1 MNLSRRHFLRDVTAA
16 AIAPLCP
23 ASASGLQQ
31 RGTRFGGIN
40 LAGAEFGDDGQIPGV
55 HGHDFQYP
63 TNGSVDYFKRLWF
76 NLVRLP
82 FRWERLQPKLFAEF
96 SQYEEKR
103 LRTLSNYITARGMT
117 LVLNPHNFARR
128 KLPGDGW
135 NGEYL
140 IGSSSV
146 PTASFV
152 DFWVRLAS
160 LFRDNRNVIFGLMNE
175 PYDIPAT
182 YWLEIVN
189 PVIAG
194 IREAG
199 AGNLILVPGVGY
211 TGAHSWIATGN
222 EAMDKV
228 EDPAKNFAFEVHQY
242 LDFDSSGTH
251 PEVVSETV
259 GSERIRGFE
268 EWARAHG
275 FRAFLGEFGA
285 SGDNA
290 SCLAL
295 TNLCKAISESPDIW
309 LGWAAWA
316 AGPRWPEDY
325 MFNLEPKDGIDRPQ
339 TRILAS
345 FAEEMMR

>member
-1 MNLSRRHFLRDVTAA
+1 MNLSRRHFLRDATAA

-55 HGHDFQYP
+55 HGHDFEYP
-63 TNGSVDYFKRLWF
+63 TGGSVEYFRRLGF

-82 FRWERLQPKLFAEF
+82 FRWERLQPKLLAEF
-96 SQYEEKR
+96 DSDEEKR
-103 LRTLSNYITARGMT
+103 LRTLSHYITARGMT
-117 LVLNPHNFARR
+117 LVLNPCNFARR
-128 KLPGDGW
+128 KLSDDGW
-135 NGEYL
+135 NKDYL
-140 IGSSSV
+140 IGTSDV

-160 LFRDNRNVIFGLMNE
+160 LFPDNRNVIFGLMNE
-175 PYDIPAT
+175 PFDIPAT

-189 PVIAG
+189 PLIAG
-194 IREAG
+194 IRKAG
-199 AGNLILVPGVGY
+199 ARNLILVPGVGY
-211 TGAHSWIATGN
+211 TSAHTWIAAGN
-222 EAMDKV
+222 EAMYKV
-228 EDPAKNFAFEVHQY
+228 EDPANNFAFEVHQY

-251 PEVVSETV
+251 PEVVSGTI
-259 GSERIRGFE
+259 GSERIRDFE
-268 EWARAHG
+268 EWARKYG
-275 FRAFLGEFGA
+275 FRAFLGEFGV
-285 SGDNA
+285 SGDSA

-295 TNLCKAISESPDIW
+295 ANLCKSVLKSPDIW

-325 MFNLEPKDGIDRPQ
+325 IFNLEPKDGKDRPQ

-345 FAEEMMR
+345 FAKEMSR

>member
-1 MNLSRRHFLRDVTAA
+1 MNLSRRHFLRDAVAA
-16 AIAPLCP
+16 VMAPLCP
-23 ASASGLQQ
+23 APASSRQQ
-31 RGTRFGGIN
+31 SGTRFGGIN
-40 LAGAEFGDDGQIPGV
+40 LAGAEFGDEGQIPGV
-55 HGHDFQYP
+55 YGRDFLYP
-63 TNGSVDYFKRLWF
+63 TGGSVDYFRKLGF

-96 SQYEEKR
+96 SRYEEKR

-135 NGEYL
+135 NGDYL
-140 IGSSSV
+140 IGSSYV

-182 YWLEIVN
+182 YWLDIVN
-189 PVIAG
+189 PLIAG
-194 IREAG
+194 IRKAG
-199 AGNLILVPGVGY
+199 ARNLILVPGVGY
-211 TGAHSWIATGN
+211 TSAHTWIAAGN
-222 EAMDKV
+222 EVMYKV
-228 EDPAKNFAFEVHQY
+228 EDPAKNFVFEVHQY

-251 PEVVSETV
+251 PEVVSGTI

-268 EWARAHG
+268 NWARGHG

-290 SCLAL
+290 SCFAL
-295 TNLCKAISESPDIW
+295 TNLCKSILESPDIW

-345 FAEEMMR
+345 FAEEMTR